1 MHIFGIHI
9 ELIIFAV
16 GITLVLIGIA
26 VGANT
31 INYSIEQEH
40 FRFLRNTVEL
50 GDFAVRPLRIDA
62 PHSSQPTRDFMNV
75 LSEVVPMVNDKR
87 LPEVFI
93 TPKSSIYNTNDINAY
108 KDKPVRF
115 ITNLYTVYLT
125 ILVRSEDDTVRPIL
139 TLRDA
144 VAQSPRIKIYYAD
157 DTIRGILL
165 TVMPKETV
173 REYVQMSYDDV
184 VNRKELEKGAIY
196 VVWTHEHDPN
206 MKRLGERM
214 KYRIV
219 DIDEEIPGILSK
231 YPSLIYRGYDVMS
244 QGSNNVRPIVS
255 SYADKIAVWGIDLG
269 ELQTD
274 PRVKKQT
281 KEENAHRIYT
291 LIKTLFRN
299 IEYVRRHIAD
309 EYKILF
315 QDFRP
320 DTMIE
325 ISLVPY
331 HDGVVRYFH
340 ETGVYAYGY
349 Q

>member
-1 MHIFGIHI
+1 M
-9 ELIIFAV
+9 
-16 GITLVLIGIA
+16 
-26 VGANT
+26 
-31 INYSIEQEH
+31 
-40 FRFLRNTVEL
+40 
-50 GDFAVRPLRIDA
+50 
-62 PHSSQPTRDFMNV
+62 
-75 LSEVVPMVNDKR
+75 
-87 LPEVFI
+87 
-93 TPKSSIYNTNDINAY
+93 
-108 KDKPVRF
+108 
-115 ITNLYTVYLT
+115 
-125 ILVRSEDDTVRPIL
+125 
-139 TLRDA
+139 
-144 VAQSPRIKIYYAD
+144 
-157 DTIRGILL
+157 

-173 REYVQMSYDDV
+173 REYVKTSYDDV

-196 VVWTHEHDPN
+196 AVWTHEHDPN